1 MNNFTSNKIDCA
13 TLKWMRH
20 LLPSNALSTTLTDML
35 VEKEREQPFL
45 LRILEDKNIIQSIV
59 KEGGK
64 MSNLQN
70 NKNLKPEFLFQKKTL
85 EKIYKMRDI
94 FLQFDEDRSRTL
106 EITELFTMFN
116 SNEIPVTKNELIE
129 LFTQKNEK
137 KKKIWE

>member
-35 VEKEREQPFL
+35 VEKEKDQPFL

-59 KEGGK
+59 REGGK
-64 MSNLQN
+64 LSYLQN
-70 NKNLKPEFLFQKKTL
+70 NKKLKPEFLFQKKTL

-94 FLQFDEDRSRTL
+94 FLQSRTL

-116 SNEIPVTKNELIE
+116 SNEIPVTKNELILSE
-129 LFTQKNEK
+129 
-137 KKKIWE
+137 